1 MCVGGGDQ
9 GQKQV
14 GDAELL
20 LITQGARYSTV

>member
-1 MCVGGGDQ
+1 MWGGGDQ